1 MTSTTDAAGH
11 PEVAEISDLTEGLL
25 PPTRTADVRRHLD
38 ECPLCADVYA
48 SLEEIRGLLGTLP
61 GPVRMP
67 DDVAG
72 RIDAALAA
80 EALLNS
86 TASGSEINDVPADS
100 EINDV
105 PADSETKDV
114 PATLSPSGPASTAD
128 DSVRVSRETSPAAD
142 RPVGHSRA
150 STGPG
155 RTSQKRRNR
164 RRTVLGAVFA
174 VATLGLSALLVQS
187 MNDNGSG
194 NDPTTAAQ
202 SAASDSFSGIK
213 LEKQVED
220 LLDES
225 QGQTSPGE
233 DSLGV
238 KGTPESQE
246 KSTNSVLK
254 TAVPDCIAKG
264 IGDTTGAIA
273 SKSGTYRGAQAY
285 LVLLPDRSDDTRVTV
300 YIVDASCMDKASEPA
315 GEVLLKRSYAG
326 R

>member
-1 MTSTTDAAGH
+1 MTSTTDTAGH

-25 PPTRTADVRRHLD
+25 PPTRNADVRRHLD

-86 TASGSEINDVPADS
+86 TASGSEINDVPAD
-100 EINDV
+100 
-105 PADSETKDV
+105 AETKDV
-114 PATLSPSGPASTAD
+114 PATLSPSRPASTAD
-128 DSVRVSRETSPAAD
+128 DSVHVSRETSPAAD
-142 RPVGHSRA
+142 RPVGHPRA

-202 SAASDSFSGIK
+202 NAASDSFSGIK

-225 QGQTSPGE
+225 QGQSQTSPGE

-246 KSTNSVLK
+246 KGTNSVLK
-254 TAVPDCIAKG
+254 TIVPDCIAEG

-273 SKSGTYRGAQAY
+273 SKSGTYRGVQAY